1 VSDDVAA
8 DLIVSAFTAPQSGGA
23 GSTIQVTDST
33 KNQGSGSS
41 ATSLTSFYLSKDLF
55 FDAADTLLGSRTV
68 PELAVGS
75 NDTAVTSLAL
85 PSPLAPGQYTVFAK
99 ADAPGAVVEMQETNN
114 LRYASMQV
122 GPDLTVTALTAPA
135 SGGAGLTIT
144 VTDTTSNPGGGP
156 ADSSTTRFYLSA
168 NYAWDALDVPLQGRS
183 VPALAP
189 GAVSSGSTL
198 VTIPSGTSTGTYY
211 VIARA
216 DAGQSVPEASE
227 SNNTRWV
234 TIRIGPD
241 LVVSSMSGP
250 NGAGPGSSIVLT
262 ETTTNAGAGA
272 AAGSSTRFYLST
284 NYLLD
289 SADIGLDARAVPPL
303 APGVSSVATT
313 TVTLPTPLAAGLY
326 YLIAKADASDGV
338 AESSESNNARY
349 ILLNVG
355 PDLVVSAVSAPFR
368 AAPGGTVTVTE
379 TTKNIG
385 AGAAPPSS
393 TAWYLS
399 SNFSLDPADVRLAA
413 PHAVSPLAAGASVS
427 WTESLS
433 LPVVAPGLWYL
444 LAVADDGRVVT
455 ETLEGNNVRY
465 SSLQIGPD
473 LYVSAASVPFTIRA
487 GSSVSVFEA
496 VANQGS
502 PAGASRTRFYLS
514 RNNALD
520 TGDIL
525 LEQFREVP
533 ALAQGASS
541 SATTALSVPPGLSGS
556 WFLLIVIDADAT
568 VAESNEGNNVV
579 PRAVTIVQ

>member
-1 VSDDVAA
+1 
-8 DLIVSAFTAPQSGGA
+8 
-23 GSTIQVTDST
+23 
-33 KNQGSGSS
+33 
-41 ATSLTSFYLSKDLF
+41 
-55 FDAADTLLGSRTV
+55 
-68 PELAVGS
+68 
-75 NDTAVTSLAL
+75 
-85 PSPLAPGQYTVFAK
+85 
-99 ADAPGAVVEMQETNN
+99 
-114 LRYASMQV
+114 
-122 GPDLTVTALTAPA
+122 
-135 SGGAGLTIT
+135 
-144 VTDTTSNPGGGP
+144 
-156 ADSSTTRFYLSA
+156 
-168 NYAWDALDVPLQGRS
+168 
-183 VPALAP
+183 
-189 GAVSSGSTL
+189 
-198 VTIPSGTSTGTYY
+198 
-211 VIARA
+211 
-216 DAGQSVPEASE
+216 
-227 SNNTRWV
+227 
-234 TIRIGPD
+234 
-241 LVVSSMSGP
+241 
-250 NGAGPGSSIVLT
+250 
-262 ETTTNAGAGA
+262 
-272 AAGSSTRFYLST
+272 
-284 NYLLD
+284 
-289 SADIGLDARAVPPL
+289 
-303 APGVSSVATT
+303 
-313 TVTLPTPLAAGLY
+313 
-326 YLIAKADASDGV
+326 
-338 AESSESNNARY
+338 
-349 ILLNVG
+349 
-355 PDLVVSAVSAPFR
+355 
-368 AAPGGTVTVTE
+368 
-379 TTKNIG
+379 
-385 AGAAPPSS
+385 
-393 TAWYLS
+393 LS